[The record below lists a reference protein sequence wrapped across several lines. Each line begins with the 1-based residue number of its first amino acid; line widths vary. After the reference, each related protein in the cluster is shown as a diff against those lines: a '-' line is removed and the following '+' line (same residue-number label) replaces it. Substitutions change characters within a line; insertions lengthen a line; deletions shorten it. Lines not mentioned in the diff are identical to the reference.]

1 MIRYWLFRLACVW
14 WGWLPPKVGYAL
26 ADIVGWGTYRLWHRG
41 RRFSRISM
49 AQALGPGAA
58 ARDID
63 RLAGRAMRNYCK
75 YLVDFMRLPSQH
87 LAHLERQ
94 VRFDGLEHLYQ
105 ARESKRG
112 VIIVGLHLGNWDM
125 AGAMAAHIHQPIT
138 VIGDTLSPREL
149 GQWVGRTRAGLGMR
163 IIPKEK
169 GARPVLEALRRGE
182 ALCLLIDGPNAREGV
197 EVSFLGAPVLVP
209 AGVASLAL
217 RTQAPVLTAAVA
229 RRPDNTFHGLIQP
242 PVQFR
247 TSGDPRQDARAL
259 TQALMASLESLVRQF
274 PDQWYVFHQMW
285 LDTPCSNTSPLSSP
299 A

>member
-1 MIRYWLFRLACVW
+1 MIRYWLFRLSCAW
-14 WGWLPPKVGYAL
+14 WGRLPPKVGYAL
-26 ADIVGWGTYRLWHRG
+26 ADMVGWGTYRLWHRG
-41 RRFSRISM
+41 RRYSRIGM
-49 AQALGPGAA
+49 AQVLGPGASA
-58 ARDID
+58 HTVD
-63 RLAGRAMRNYCK
+63 RLAERAVRNYCK
-75 YLVDFMRLPSQH
+75 YLVDFMRLPSQR

-94 VRFDGLEHLYQ
+94 VRFDGLEHLYR
-105 ARESKRG
+105 AREAKHG

-149 GQWVGRTRAGLGMR
+149 GQWVGRTRERLGMR

-182 ALCLLIDGPNAREGV
+182 FLCLLIDGPNAREGV
-197 EVSFLGAPVLVP
+197 EVTFFGAPIQVP
-209 AGVASLAL
+209 AGIASLSL
-217 RTQAPVLTAAVA
+217 RTQAPILTAAVS
-229 RRPDNTFHGLIQP
+229 RQQDNTFCLHIQP
-242 PVQFR
+242 QVKVHP
-247 TSGDPRQDARAL
+247 SGDPRQDARAL
-259 TQALMASLESLVRQF
+259 TQAVMASLEGLVRRF